1 MRTIKFRLWC
11 GGDSRWVDT
20 AWLLDGDSGKTLD
33 QENYCYHK
41 EGHILERFTGLKDKS
56 GVEIYEGDLVR
67 VGKEVGIVRFGNGTF
82 DGGFYHFTGF
92 YIESP
97 GGDQYEDMWELK
109 DPFKEEVVG
118 NIHQNKDLLND

>member
-41 EGHILERFTGLKDKS
+41 EGHILEQFTGLRDKK
-56 GVEIYEGDLVR
+56 GKEIYEGDLVR
-67 VGKEVGIVRFGNGTF
+67 CEGDIDEVVFGKVGYDGSWNGLTGFALKRWWYEGNYELC
-82 DGGFYHFTGF
+82 YHFDTED
-92 YIESP
+92 IE
-97 GGDQYEDMWELK
+97 
-109 DPFKEEVVG
+109 VIG
-118 NIHQNKDLLND
+118 NIHQNKDLLDD